1 MTAPA
6 DIPEVTLE
14 HRVAEFLR
22 AEAPRAAP
30 PGLLEG
36 ILRGADARPA
46 TRGRISLRSPVRSP
60 EWLGVGALA
69 VLAVVAAVGAL
80 AIGGQLPGA
89 GSAPG
94 LAGVPS
100 YQGIRFDARG
110 LFIDAGSQRFTL
122 DVTTASVVSDPGD
135 PTYRTLEWTW
145 TEHGVEMRLNLYF
158 ASDGATWW
166 VSEIR
171 AYDGRQSAEWLTAS
185 GTFFEGPLGQA
196 YDGPAEV
203 SLANGASTGRFYAD
217 RLVLL
222 PTFPA
227 LQPATTRGPVPSS
240 DGGPVLVAIDA
251 PFAGG
256 QLLHCIGAEAMTPQQ
271 VFLYARARGYPVE
284 YRYERD
290 SYSSNEEPP
299 AGSVLTGASWGSQ
312 GQLLV
317 FASPPDAPSVDQM
330 RLTADRACP
339 AAAPSK

>member
-1 MTAPA
+1 MRSGPSWRPGWTGCTGRRISWS
-6 DIPEVTLE
+6 D
-14 HRVAEFLR
+14 AEAAEDAVQNALLR
-22 AEAPRAAP
+22 AWRDL
-30 PGLLEG
+30 GT
-36 ILRGADARPA
+36 LRD
-46 TRGRISLRSPVRSP
+46 P
-60 EWLGVGALA
+60 E
-69 VLAVVAAVGAL
+69 
-80 AIGGQLPGA
+80 
-89 GSAPG
+89 
-94 LAGVPS
+94 
-100 YQGIRFDARG
+100 RFDAWLARIVSRAALDEARRRRRWSLAPHVPWLREGRAETSSIDERERLARAFG
-110 LFIDAGSQRFTL
+110 LLTPEHRLVLALRFYL
-122 DVTTASVVSDPGD
+122 DLGLPEIAEAT
-135 PTYRTLEWTW
+135 
-145 TEHGVEMRLNLYF
+145 GVPLGTVKSRLH
-158 ASDGATWW
+158 
-166 VSEIR
+166 
-171 AYDGRQSAEWLTAS
+171 YDGRQRAEWLTAS